1 MGRISNDDW
10 STAAWKAAA
19 ETHGRKN
26 AGFYTAL
33 HYAPHVGVAILL
45 GLLGGAGYWLYDH
58 VRQAFSGGGFHPG
71 VPSGVWLAAIVLA
84 VGTVVAYRPGRL
96 PTTIGPTFARAAIV
110 TGSWLL
116 WFGFLIAQ
124 L

>member
-1 MGRISNDDW
+1 MGRISNDEW
-10 STAAWKAAA
+10 SRAAQKAAA
-19 ETHGRKN
+19 EAHGRRN
-26 AGFYTAL
+26 EGFYTL
-33 HYAPHVGVAILL
+33 MHYAPHVGVAILI
-45 GLLGGAGYWLYDH
+45 GLLGSGGYWLFAH
-58 VRQAFSGGGFHPG
+58 AQRALSGGFHPG
-71 VPSGVWLAAIVLA
+71 VPSGVWFAAIVLA

-96 PTTIGPTFARAAIV
+96 PTTPGPTFARAAIV